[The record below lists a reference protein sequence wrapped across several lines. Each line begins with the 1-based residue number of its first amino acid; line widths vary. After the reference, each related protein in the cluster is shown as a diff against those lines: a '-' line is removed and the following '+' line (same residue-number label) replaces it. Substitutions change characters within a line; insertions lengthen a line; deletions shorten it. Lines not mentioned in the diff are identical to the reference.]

1 MPSAAGLRH
10 AAACLAQVALLVP
23 PPLTGGAA
31 TAQFMPANPA
41 AGPAARQAR
50 ACRDRFAQPFA
61 PDSPWNMAV
70 GDEAV
75 YVPGN
80 IFVPPKAAPIAFF
93 NDHDY
98 IITTTDADP
107 PTPVFDQVSRS
118 QPVWPS
124 LPRTLLQPAPPRG
137 DDLTR
142 PRFDRVPPVL
152 SACATSQPSS

>member
-61 PDSPWNMAV
+61 PDSPWNMAI

-80 IFVPPKAAPIAFF
+80 IFAPPKAAPIAFF

-107 PTPVFDQVSRS
+107 PTPVFDQVSRPS
-118 QPVWPS
+118 QPGLACPGRYCS
-124 LPRTLLQPAPPRG
+124 PRR
-137 DDLTR
+137 
-142 PRFDRVPPVL
+142 RVEM
-152 SACATSQPSS
+152 T